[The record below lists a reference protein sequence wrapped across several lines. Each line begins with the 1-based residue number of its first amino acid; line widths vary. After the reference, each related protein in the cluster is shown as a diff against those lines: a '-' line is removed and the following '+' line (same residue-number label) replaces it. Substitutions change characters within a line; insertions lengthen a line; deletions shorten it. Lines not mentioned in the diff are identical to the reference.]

1 MLLFCS
7 PICASLPAAKTLLPP
22 LIQRARRK
30 PPFSLLCPVLFF
42 CPLFIGRRGRKG
54 KEGKSV
60 LPPPPSLSSSRGRL
74 QGSISYYVGESL
86 ARDRLSPEHGRKSAK
101 ALLFLFL
108 LLLLLI
114 QGLVSAALPPSF
126 SFSLRR
132 PPSPSLRLFLHR
144 QQRLFAFPSF
154 FLARPENGRRRG
166 GGAK

>member
-22 LIQRARRK
+22 LIQRARRRRK

-42 CPLFIGRRGRKG
+42 CPLFIGRRGGKG

-60 LPPPPSLSSSRGRL
+60 LPPPPSLSSSGGGGL

-86 ARDRLSPEHGRKSAK
+86 ARDRLSPDEARKKVGKSPPPPPPPSYPER
-101 ALLFLFL
+101 
-108 LLLLLI
+108 
-114 QGLVSAALPPSF
+114 LVSAALPPPF

-132 PPSPSLRLFLHR
+132 PPSPSLRFFYTDNNASSLF
-144 QQRLFAFPSF
+144 PF
-154 FLARPENGRRRG
+154 F
-166 GGAK
+166 